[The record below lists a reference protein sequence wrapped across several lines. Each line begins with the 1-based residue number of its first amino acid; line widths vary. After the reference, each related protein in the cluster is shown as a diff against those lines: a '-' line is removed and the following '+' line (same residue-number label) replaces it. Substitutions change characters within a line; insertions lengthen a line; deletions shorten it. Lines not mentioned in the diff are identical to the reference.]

1 MESTKTSLWLF
12 LLLNLLQF
20 CLSDEDLNNS
30 TTQPDRY
37 VNFTNAF
44 TSFPDTGTNGTRG
57 DCLIDTE
64 MGLIALGSAGG
75 LIVCLL
81 TAIVVLACEVCRL
94 QRRASAPRISQS
106 NIDLVSN
113 AGYWGTDQ
121 AEVQGLVGPCDTNV
135 ILEEVTPDSYTK
147 DDVENGRQGAMA
159 EDEENYEEMAKTFDY
174 NDVDN
179 GDQMPTSNVR
189 DSCLVVPLNLEDM
202 PLVV

>member
-1 MESTKTSLWLF
+1 M
-12 LLLNLLQF
+12 
-20 CLSDEDLNNS
+20 
-30 TTQPDRY
+30 
-37 VNFTNAF
+37 
-44 TSFPDTGTNGTRG
+44 
-57 DCLIDTE
+57 IDTE

-147 DDVENGRQGAMA
+147 DDMENGRQGAMV
-159 EDEENYEEMAKTFDY
+159 EDEENYEEMAKAFDY
-174 NDVDN
+174 NDIDN

-189 DSCLVVPLNLEDM
+189 SCLVVPLNLEDM